1 MAANGKNNSSPAENE
16 DPSGS
21 GTNWFVSI
29 GLSVSQLFT
38 GSGAAAAEPA
48 KDQESDEN
56 NKDVV
61 HDGQS
66 NGDMPELQQ
75 VPSERKLS
83 SNGEVP
89 LDEESEQGVPK
100 ELANVDVR
108 TEATRV
114 HQGNTIRKK
123 ILFAKNGVT
132 EKNNGASGTKHRGGG
147 DAFSN
152 SHVASMR
159 SAQSYNQIESGSSD
173 GQGEEDGSE

>member
-1 MAANGKNNSSPAENE
+1 MMAANMKNNLSPAENE
-16 DPSGS
+16 DPSGG

-38 GSGAAAAEPA
+38 GSSATAAEPA
-48 KDQESDEN
+48 KDQQSDAN
-56 NKDVV
+56 NNEEAP
-61 HDGQS
+61 DGKN
-66 NGDMPELQQ
+66 NGAMAELQQ

-89 LDEESEQGVPK
+89 LDEENEQGVSK

-123 ILFAKNGVT
+123 ILFA
-132 EKNNGASGTKHRGGG
+132 
-147 DAFSN
+147 
-152 SHVASMR
+152 
-159 SAQSYNQIESGSSD
+159 
-173 GQGEEDGSE
+173 